1 MVTVGQPGPIGGAD
15 VPTDVVTGVSAHLTS
30 GREDRPVELVTA
42 AFNLVLVTFIGA
54 TMLAAGLG
62 TRVVD
67 VVAVLRRSSL
77 LALVLVVN
85 LVVVPLLGWGVA
97 WLFGLSA
104 AATIALILVASSPGA
119 PFGAKVAMIQ
129 RGELLTGSTLQV
141 VLAAVG
147 SVTFPVTADLLIGW
161 AGIGG
166 DLALPVGDLVR
177 SVAILQLVPF
187 AVGLALRRWSSDTAV
202 RWASPAQRV
211 SSISFVAVLVL
222 GLGSSWEQIVSLL
235 GSRTLLAA
243 GVFTVLAAVAGG
255 LLASGPLVRRTT
267 LGGIAPLRNAGP
279 AFAAVAIAFD
289 NDPQILAALSGV
301 LLVGLVVCLPVAARL
316 AAARPEG
323 SGGVPA
329 AAALAGQG
337 DRS

>member
-1 MVTVGQPGPIGGAD
+1 M
-15 VPTDVVTGVSAHLTS
+15 
-30 GREDRPVELVTA
+30 ELVTA
-42 AFNLVLVTFIGA
+42 AFNLVLVAFIGA

-62 TRVVD
+62 TRVADLVS
-67 VVAVLRRSSL
+67 VLRRGSL
-77 LALVLVVN
+77 LAFVLAAN

-97 WLFGLSA
+97 WLLGLST

-129 RGELLTGSTLQV
+129 RGEVLTGSTLQV
-141 VLAAVG
+141 LLAAIG
-147 SVTFPVTADLLIGW
+147 SVSFPVTANLLIGW
-161 AGIGG
+161 AGAGG
-166 DLALPVGDLVR
+166 DLALPVGELVR

-187 AVGLALRRWSSDTAV
+187 AVGLALRHWSSDTAA

-211 SSISFVAVLVL
+211 SSVSFVAVLVL

-267 LGGIAPLRNAGP
+267 LGGIAPLRSAGP
-279 AFAAVAIAFD
+279 AFAAVAIAFG
-289 NDPQILAALSGV
+289 NDPEILAALSGI

-316 AAARPEG
+316 AASRSEG
-323 SGGVPA
+323 PVAVPDVEP
-329 AAALAGQG
+329 LAGQG
-337 DRS
+337 SPS

>member
-1 MVTVGQPGPIGGAD
+1 M
-15 VPTDVVTGVSAHLTS
+15 
-30 GREDRPVELVTA
+30 EFVTA
-42 AFNLVLVTFIGA
+42 AFNVVLVAFIVS

-62 TRVVD
+62 TRIED
-67 VVAVLRRSSL
+67 LVAVLRGGSF
-77 LALVLVVN
+77 LALVLAAN

-97 WLFGLSA
+97 WLFGLST

-129 RGELLTGSTLQV
+129 RGDVLTGSTLQV
-141 VLAAVG
+141 LLAAVG
-147 SVTFPVTADLLIGW
+147 SVTFPLTANVLIGW
-161 AGIGG
+161 AGVGG

-187 AVGLALRRWSSDTAV
+187 AVGLALRHASSAMAARWG
-202 RWASPAQRV
+202 ASAQQV
-211 SSISFVAVLVL
+211 SSLSFVAVLVL
-222 GLGSSWEQIVSLL
+222 GLGSSWEQLVSLL

-255 LLASGPLVRRTT
+255 LLASGSPVRRTT
-267 LGGIAPLRNAGP
+267 MGGIAPLRNAGP

-289 NDPQILAALSGV
+289 SDPDILAALSGI

-316 AAARPEG
+316 ASSRSEE
-323 SGGVPA
+323 PA
-329 AAALAGQG
+329 AAQDVEPLAGQG
-337 DRS
+337 SPP